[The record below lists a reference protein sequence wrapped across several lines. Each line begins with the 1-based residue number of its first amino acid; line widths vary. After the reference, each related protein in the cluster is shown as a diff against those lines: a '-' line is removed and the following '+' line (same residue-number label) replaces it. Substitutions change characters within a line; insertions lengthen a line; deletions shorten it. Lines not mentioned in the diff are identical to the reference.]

1 MAPENL
7 KKRSEAGKNF
17 DPNQVKLNPG
27 IMENLDNAHVVLD
40 KIIKSTQYTLER
52 NQLFLKE
59 FEARYEG

>member
-1 MAPENL
+1 M
-7 KKRSEAGKNF
+7 GKNF

-27 IMENLDNAHVVLD
+27 IMENLDNAHLVLD

-59 FEARYEG
+59 FEQRYE